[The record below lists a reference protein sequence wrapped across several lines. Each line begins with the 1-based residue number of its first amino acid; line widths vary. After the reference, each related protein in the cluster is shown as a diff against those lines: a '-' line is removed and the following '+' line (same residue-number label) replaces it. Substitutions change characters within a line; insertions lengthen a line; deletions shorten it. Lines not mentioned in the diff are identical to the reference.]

1 MGSTKIQ
8 GEKSRDSGL
17 EAQIK
22 ALQKYVPSIVRT
34 AIARDP
40 QRPSLDR
47 HTRDLSILFMDIAR
61 RFAEPSDSIAETSG
75 ADGGSAKTG
84 IL

>member
-8 GEKSRDSGL
+8 GEKSRESGL

-22 ALQKYVPSIVRT
+22 ALHKYVPSIVRT

-40 QRPSLDR
+40 QRPSPFSFFR
-47 HTRDLSILFMDIAR
+47 FTVSIKD
-61 RFAEPSDSIAETSG
+61 
-75 ADGGSAKTG
+75 KT
-84 IL
+84 